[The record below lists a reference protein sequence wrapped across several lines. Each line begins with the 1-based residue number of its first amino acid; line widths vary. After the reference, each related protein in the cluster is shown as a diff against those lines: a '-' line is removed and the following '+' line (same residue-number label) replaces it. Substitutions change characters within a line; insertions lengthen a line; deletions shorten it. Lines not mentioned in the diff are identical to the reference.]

1 MKLPNGP
8 KTPRLI
14 QNFNF
19 VTDPI
24 GYMETNAE
32 RYGDIFTT
40 KAFAFH
46 SHPSLM
52 VSNPEGLKQILTN
65 DTKELAAPSELGEI
79 VIPWLGDYS
88 LLFLEGET
96 HRRQRQLVMP
106 PFHGERMR
114 SYAQAICDIT
124 ASVMAQQVFGKPFLA
139 RNIMRDVSLQVMMKV
154 VLGFYQ
160 GERWDK
166 FRQLML
172 TLMDHFQ
179 NPLMLATG
187 FFPVLQKDL
196 GGLTPWKR
204 FLYLRGEMDK
214 LLYEEINERR
224 EKPDPERTDV
234 LSMLLSARDQDG
246 QGMTNKEL
254 RDQVITL
261 LFVGFEN
268 TSTAIA
274 WSLYWVHKET
284 GVREKLLQEL
294 DSLGEFPEP
303 MTIARLPYLTAVCNE
318 TLRVSSVNMMISG
331 RVVVSPIELMGYQL
345 EPGTALFGSIYLTH
359 QRSDLYPEP
368 KRFRPERFLEREF
381 TPYEFVPFG
390 GGIRSCI
397 GASLAQFEMKLALAT
412 VLSRYQL
419 ALGDNKP
426 EKLQG
431 RGIVLV
437 PAGGVKMQIES
448 KRVRQPQELTTA
460 VN

>member
-1 MKLPNGP
+1 MKLPAGP
-8 KTPRLI
+8 ETPRLI

-24 GYMETNAE
+24 GYMEANAE

-52 VSNPEGLKQILTN
+52 VSNPEALKQILTN
-65 DTKELAAPSELGEI
+65 DTKDLAAPSELGEI
-79 VIPWLGDYS
+79 VVPWLGDYS

-124 ASVMAQQVFGKPFLA
+124 ETVMAQQIFGKPFLA
-139 RNIMRDVSLQVMMKV
+139 RTLMRDVSLQVMMKV
-154 VLGFYQ
+154 VLGFYE
-160 GERWDK
+160 GERWEK

-172 TLMDHFQ
+172 ALMEHFQ

-187 FFPVLQKDL
+187 FFPFFQKDL
-196 GGLTPWKR
+196 GMLTPWGR

-214 LLYEEINERR
+214 LLYDEINERR
-224 EKPDPERTDV
+224 DNPDPERTDV
-234 LSMLLSARDQDG
+234 LSLLMLAHDQDG

-274 WSLYWVHKET
+274 WSLYWVHKEPK
-284 GVREKLLQEL
+284 VREKLLQEL
-294 DSLGEFPEP
+294 DSLGESPDP

-318 TLRVSSVNMMISG
+318 TLRMSSVNMMISG
-331 RVVVSPIELMGYQL
+331 RVVRSPIELMGYKL
-345 EPGTALFGSIYLTH
+345 TPGTALFGSIYLTH
-359 QRSDLYPEP
+359 RREDLYPQP
-368 KRFRPERFLEREF
+368 KQFRPERFLEQEF
-381 TPYEFVPFG
+381 SPYEFVPFG

-397 GASLAQFEMKLALAT
+397 GASLAQFEMKLVLAT

-419 ALGDNKP
+419 ALKDRQP
-426 EKLQG
+426 EQLQG

-437 PAGGVKMQIES
+437 PARGVKMAIES
-448 KRVRQPQELTTA
+448 KRVRQEQQLTAT
-460 VN
+460 VS

>member
-1 MKLPNGP
+1 MIPDGP
-8 KTPRLI
+8 KTPRLL
-14 QNFNF
+14 QNLNF

-24 GYMETNAE
+24 GYMETNAQ
-32 RYGDIFTT
+32 RYGDIFTS

-46 SHPSLM
+46 EHPSLI
-52 VSNPEGLKQILTN
+52 VSNPEALKQILTN

-79 VIPWLGDYS
+79 VLPWLGDYS

-124 ASVMAQQVFGKPFLA
+124 ASVMAQQTFGQPFQA
-139 RNIMRDVSLQVMMKV
+139 RSIMRDVSLQVMMKV
-154 VLGFYQ
+154 VLGFYG
-160 GERWDK
+160 GERWEK
-166 FRQLML
+166 FRELML

-187 FFPVLQKDL
+187 FFPFLQKNV
-196 GGLTPWKR
+196 GILTPWGR
-204 FLYLRGEMDK
+204 FLYLRGELDK
-214 LLYEEINERR
+214 LLYAEIEERR
-224 EKPDPERTDV
+224 QKPDPERIDV
-234 LSMLLSARDQDG
+234 LSLLMLAHDQDG

-284 GVREKLLQEL
+284 EVRTKLLQEL
-294 DSLGEFPEP
+294 DSLGESPEP

-318 TLRVSSVNMMISG
+318 TLRISSVNMMVSG
-331 RVVVSPIELMGYQL
+331 RVVRSPIELMGYQL

-359 QRSDLYPEP
+359 QRSDLYPQP
-368 KRFRPERFLEREF
+368 KQFRPERFLEREF
-381 TPYEFVPFG
+381 SPYEFVPFG

-397 GASLAQFEMKLALAT
+397 GASLALFEMKLALAT
-412 VLSRYQL
+412 VLSGYQL
-419 ALGDNKP
+419 ALKDSKP
-426 EKLQG
+426 EELQG

-437 PAGGVKMQIES
+437 PARGVNMVVEG
-448 KRVRQPQELTTA
+448 KRVRQEQELAAT
-460 VN
+460 VS